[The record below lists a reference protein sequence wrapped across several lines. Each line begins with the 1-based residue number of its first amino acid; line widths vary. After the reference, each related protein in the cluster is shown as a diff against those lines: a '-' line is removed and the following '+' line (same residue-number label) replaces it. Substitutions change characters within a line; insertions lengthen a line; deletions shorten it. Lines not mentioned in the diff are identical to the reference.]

1 MSGRC
6 DGCKLHKHKQLLL
19 CHGRLHRATRPW
31 YIHKNYRIDFERA
44 IHLDCNASCIPDVLA
59 DLTQD
64 SALDAI
70 PPIHD
75 NSFDMILPIYSV
87 YHIYGKSWQDEPNN
101 VLIDIAS
108 KTLCPGGRIV
118 MALARGFFECDAN
131 KDDID
136 IETIVKNIQNMQN
149 IQHSTKTHIDTS
161 VVIDAYLRTRRT
173 RNERARLRALFL
185 ERFQDPDAAAS
196 IAYLD
201 EHIPVNT
208 KREYCQSRDSKISVF
223 TAAVEKA
230 STGKLRRVS
239 GSGLVYTDSLN
250 CSVVVFEKVV

>member
-1 MSGRC
+1 
-6 DGCKLHKHKQLLL
+6 
-19 CHGRLHRATRPW
+19 
-31 YIHKNYRIDFERA
+31 
-44 IHLDCNASCIPDVLA
+44 VLA
-59 DLTQD
+59 DLTHD
-64 SALDAI
+64 SAVDAI

-75 NSFDMILPIYSV
+75 NSVDMILPIYSV

-101 VLIDIAS
+101 VLVDIAS

-136 IETIVKNIQNMQN
+136 IEIETIAQNMQN

-161 VVIDAYLRTRRT
+161 VVIDAYLRTRRNRN

-201 EHIPVNT
+201 EHIPVNY
-208 KREYCQSRDSKISVF
+208 KREHCQSRDSKISVF
-223 TAAVEKA
+223 TDAVEKA
-230 STGKLRRVS
+230 SKGKLRRVG